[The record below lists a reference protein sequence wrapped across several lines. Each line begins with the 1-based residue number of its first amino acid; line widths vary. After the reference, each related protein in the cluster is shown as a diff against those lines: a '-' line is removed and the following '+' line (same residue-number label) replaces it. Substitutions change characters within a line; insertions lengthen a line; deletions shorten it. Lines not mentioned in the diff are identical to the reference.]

1 MILNSRWQ
9 APSNIA
15 IVKYWGK
22 YGIQLP
28 CNPSIS
34 LSLHSAKTETQ
45 VEALPLRGSGNEVH
59 FYLDGHRKEGFEAKI
74 WGLLQLLGDECRFWK
89 DYTLRISSSN
99 TFPHSAGIA
108 SSASGM
114 AALAL
119 CLLDLELR
127 HRGQERT
134 SEFFQIASNWARL
147 GSGSACRSMYG
158 GFVSW
163 GKAEG
168 LDSTLEVGAPL
179 PFEVHSVFKGMKDTI
194 LLVDQAEKKVSSTV
208 GHGLMVNHWFAER
221 RFLQAEHQV
230 QRLLTIL
237 KEGDTEGFVELT
249 EAEALSLHAMMMTSA
264 SNYLLMR
271 PNTIAVIEEIRA
283 FRKQT
288 GLPVCF
294 TLDAGPNIHL
304 LYPATIENRVKA
316 LIDNI
321 TQEFCRGKN
330 LIDSMGTGPV
340 ELNSKE

>member
-1 MILNSRWQ
+1 MSLVSFWQ

-28 CNPSIS
+28 CNSSIS
-34 LSLHSAKTETQ
+34 LSLEAACTQ
-45 VEALPLRGSGNEVH
+45 TKVEVLPLSGKGTEVH
-59 FYLDGHRKEGFEAKI
+59 FYLDGERKESFETKI
-74 WGLLQLLGDECRFWK
+74 WTLLHLLGDDCRFWK
-89 DYTLRISSSN
+89 EHSLRISSSN

-119 CLLDLELR
+119 CLLDLEFKFR
-127 HRGQERT
+127 EQERPLN
-134 SEFFQIASNWARL
+134 FFQIASSWARL
-147 GSGSACRSMYG
+147 GSGSACRSLFG

-168 LDSTLEVGAPL
+168 LNSSLEEGAPL
-179 PFEVHSVFKGMKDTI
+179 PFQVHSVFKGMKDAI
-194 LLVDQAEKKVSSTV
+194 LLVDQAEKKVSSTI
-208 GHGLMVNHWFAER
+208 GHGLMVDHWFSER
-221 RFLQAEHQV
+221 RFLQAEAHT
-230 QRLLTIL
+230 QRLLSIL
-237 KEGDTEGFVELT
+237 KEGDAEGFVELT

-304 LYPATIENRVKA
+304 LYPATIENRVKT
-316 LIDNI
+316 LIDNL
-321 TQEFCRGKN
+321 TQDFCLGKN